1 MVLSGR
7 GSERET
13 RETANADDLNEAEIQ
28 VLASLQKAGAEGG
41 STDRSSL
48 EADADRFWIFREDW
62 SAAYASLIAKALIAG
77 DKDEYRLTEDGRPLA
92 VKYHHQRPD
101 MYWYYYQRFYQA
113 AQPSAAHSELCRRVF
128 GTDLCQEG
136 QADMASL
143 TDLLDRL
150 DLKPGQHVLD
160 LGCGAGAIAEYIS
173 DHADVSVT
181 GLDYAA
187 PAIEEANRRTAAKRS
202 RLTFQR
208 GDMNAL
214 DLTADSFDA
223 VVSLDTLYW
232 AADLEST
239 LSQLARALR
248 PDGQMA
254 IFMNHH
260 IEEGDDPGRLALEH
274 TALSK
279 ALTAL
284 EWRFEASDYTRQI
297 GAFWQANWRAATDL
311 QHAFEAEGNGFI
323 AASLIRESEE
333 DYLPDIRAGR
343 IVRYLY
349 HVRI

>member
-1 MVLSGR
+1 MALSGR
-7 GSERET
+7 GSEHRSGEA
-13 RETANADDLNEAEIQ
+13 ANADDLNEAEIQ
-28 VLASLQKAGAEGG
+28 VLASLQKAGAKGG
-41 STDRSSL
+41 PTDRASL

-62 SAAYASLIAKALIAG
+62 SAAYASLIARALVAG
-77 DKDEYRLTEDGRPLA
+77 GENEYRLTEEGRPLA
-92 VKYHHQRPD
+92 IKYHRQRPD
-101 MYWYYYQRFYQA
+101 MYWYYYQKFYQA
-113 AQPSAAHSELCRRVF
+113 ARPSAAHSELCRRVF

-143 TDLLDRL
+143 EDLLDKL
-150 DLKPGQHVLD
+150 DLKPGQNVLD

-173 DHADVSVT
+173 DHAGVTVT

-202 RLTFQR
+202 RLAFLQ

-214 DLTADSFDA
+214 DLTANSFDA
-223 VVSLDTLYW
+223 VISLDTLYW

-239 LSQLARALR
+239 LAQLARALR
-248 PDGQMA
+248 PGGQMA

-260 IEEGDDPGRLALEH
+260 NEDGDDPGRLALEH

-284 EWRFEASDYTRQI
+284 GWPFEAGDYTLQV
-297 GAFWQANWRAATDL
+297 GAFWQANWSAATDL

-343 IVRYLY
+343 IARYLY